1 MIGDTGLVWTLSISL
16 KPFRRLSQV
25 LVWKKKRGRDPSR
38 MQLVAGE
45 VSFCL
50 GPASLHASE

>member
-1 MIGDTGLVWTLSISL
+1 MIGDTGLVWTLSISV

-25 LVWKKKRGRDPSR
+25 LVWLKGGRDPSR

-50 GPASLHASE
+50 GLGNLHAGK